1 MQTDYDTEMKN
12 DATRALFYLE
22 SETRFFDAMSTA
34 PSHVVSEIPSKD
46 DAEAFALNLLHG
58 SDCEFTL
65 ECIQAEFSNNALC
78 AYLAGI

>member
-1 MQTDYDTEMKN
+1 MTDYNIEMKN
-12 DATRALFYLE
+12 AATRALFFLE
-22 SETRFFDAMSTA
+22 SEVRFFDAMSAA

-65 ECIQAEFSNNALC
+65 ECLQEEFSNNALC
-78 AYLAGI
+78 TYLARI